1 MRMWFLQGGRVTVK
15 EIGSVK
21 TPRNVDVAVDY
32 EDVVRGICREAT
44 SEVARL
50 RSSRAEYR
58 EREHRE

>member
-1 MRMWFLQGGRVTVK
+1 MVTK
-15 EIGSVK
+15 IGSVN
-21 TPRNVDVAVDY
+21 TPRNVDVAFYY